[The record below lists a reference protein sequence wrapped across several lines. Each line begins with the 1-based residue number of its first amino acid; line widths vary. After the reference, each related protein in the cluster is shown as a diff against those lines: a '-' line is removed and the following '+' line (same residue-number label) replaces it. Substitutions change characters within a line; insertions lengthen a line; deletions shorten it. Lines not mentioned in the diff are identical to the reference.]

1 MSDFQTRLSNIFNLI
16 DSQNNISNTHKQGL
30 KQVVGKCITN
40 IPNFNE
46 KNLVDVLNRGD
57 FSVSINPNLRERGHY
72 SIASNTF
79 ALREDFD
86 TNLPTALHEFL
97 HLTSTPQKINFTDSN
112 NYDHETGICEYGKE
126 NGESYQYATQLNEG
140 ITEWLTQK
148 YFGGAYRGSYFFESK
163 IASILDRTVFEGKLT
178 ESYFEGNTD
187 KIFETLEQN
196 GIDTN
201 IFMEMT
207 DLLDRNHKNNE
218 HVVEIENI
226 CVDMIKQK
234 SLNMLETSSNLA
246 NSQAKIKQMLT
257 IVQSD
262 MVMQNNSQTTLN
274 PSTIGQFP
282 KSTLSNLSL
291 VDSRFNDCLVSIKQ
305 KNIELKK
312 EQEKTSSTEPKS
324 FREQYSLPEEEKR
337 RLAIYSKE
345 TAERIENETSQSS
358 LSEEEYTY

>member
-1 MSDFQTRLSNIFNLI
+1 MNDLQVRLAHIFNLI
-16 DSQNNISNTHKQGL
+16 DSQNNISDTHKQGL
-30 KQVVGKCITN
+30 KQIVEKCITN

-46 KNLVDVLNRGD
+46 KNLLDVLNRGD
-57 FSVSINPNLRERGHY
+57 FSVSINPNLRARGHY
-72 SIASNTF
+72 SVANNTF

-86 TNLPTALHEFL
+86 NNLPTALHEFL
-97 HLTSTPQKINFTDSN
+97 HLASTPQKINFTDSN
-112 NYDHETGICEYGKE
+112 NYEHETGICEYGKE

-148 YFGGAYRGSYFFESK
+148 CFGGAYRGSYFFESK
-163 IASILDRTVFEGKLT
+163 IASILDKTVFEGKLT
-178 ESYFEGNTD
+178 EAYFEGNTD

-218 HVVEIENI
+218 HVVEIENMCI
-226 CVDMIKQK
+226 DMIRQK
-234 SLNMLETSSNLA
+234 SLNMLETSTSLA
-246 NSQAKIKQMLT
+246 DTQAKIKQMLS

-282 KSTLSNLSL
+282 ESTLSNLSL
-291 VDSRFNDCLVSIKQ
+291 VDSSFNECLVSIKQ

-312 EQEKTSSTEPKS
+312 EQEKPLSTEPKS

-345 TAERIENETSQSS
+345 TAERIATETPQPDLSQ
-358 LSEEEYTY
+358 EEYTY